1 MTTNSKGNGIVMTGS
16 HVFAVLLAVKVFSIE
31 NLRPPW
37 RETLFLLFFLLP
49 PQPILLNRLVCSSL
63 LDIVQVA

>member
-31 NLRPPW
+31 NLKPPW
-37 RETLFLLFFLLP
+37 RETLFLLLP
-49 PQPILLNRLVCSSL
+49 PHILLNRLVCSSCL
-63 LDIVQVA
+63 I

>member
-31 NLRPPW
+31 NLQPPW
-37 RETLFLLFFLLP
+37 GDPFCSPFLFFILP
-49 PQPILLNRLVCSSL
+49 HRLICSCL
-63 LDIVQVA
+63 I

>member
-31 NLRPPW
+31 DLKPPW
-37 RETLFLLFFLLP
+37 RETLFVLLFFFS
-49 PQPILLNRLVCSSL
+49 PILLNRLVCSSCL
-63 LDIVQVA
+63 I

>member
-31 NLRPPW
+31 NLKPPW
-37 RETLFLLFFLLP
+37 RETLFVLLFFFPHTSQSSCLF
-49 PQPILLNRLVCSSL
+49 ILF
-63 LDIVQVA
+63 DIVQVA

>member
-31 NLRPPW
+31 NLKPPW
-37 RETLFLLFFLLP
+37 RETLFLLLP
-49 PQPILLNRLVCSSL
+49 PPHTSQSSCLFILF
-63 LDIVQVA
+63 DIV